1 MYIEYPAG
9 YGRHS
14 LKEAKGQKC
23 QYVALKKMGRSIP
36 EIMKN
41 GTRPRGKAKAG
52 GEGEGDGDVGDKTS
66 SWTLSKGLKEE
77 KRK

>member
-1 MYIEYPAG
+1 
-9 YGRHS
+9 
-14 LKEAKGQKC
+14 
-23 QYVALKKMGRSIP
+23 MGRSIP

-66 SWTLSKGLKEE
+66 SWTLSKGLKGR
-77 KRK
+77 KRKKETAHSSRSVAPHA